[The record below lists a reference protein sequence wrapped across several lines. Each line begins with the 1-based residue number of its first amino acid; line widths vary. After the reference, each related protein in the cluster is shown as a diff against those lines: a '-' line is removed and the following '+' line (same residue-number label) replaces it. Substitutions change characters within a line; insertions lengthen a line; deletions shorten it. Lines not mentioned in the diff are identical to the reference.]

1 MFVCGRLCLLGE
13 HSDWAGGFRSSN
25 PHIEKGYC
33 LVAGTSEGLRATVS
47 SLPGPDASRV
57 LSMTSTTDTGER
69 RTRTFDLRDPGSLL
83 EEARAGGFWCHVA
96 GTAHHMVT
104 TFAAKIAHF
113 GVGIAIDNYDTN
125 LPVKKGLSSSAAV
138 CVLVARAF
146 SRVFDL
152 AAHDPR
158 RDGRRVPRRANH
170 AEPCGRDGSGELYI
184 LIHGC
189 MDQACAFGPGRVSLL
204 SFDGDDLDVTPIEDV
219 GGPDGF
225 HFVLADLGAGKDTVR
240 ILRDLQAAY
249 PKATTDEYRKDCT
262 SSSGR
267 STPRRARRRW
277 TRWRGGTR
285 GSSAR
290 CTPARRRRSTNAPG
304 RCAPR
309 SWAISGRP
317 S

>member
-69 RTRTFDLRDPGSLL
+69 RTRTFNLRDPGSLL

-104 TFAAKIAHF
+104 TFGPKIAHS
-113 GVGIAIDNYDTN
+113 IAIDNYDTN

-152 AAHDPR
+152 GLTVRDEMDAAYRGERTTPSR
-158 RDGRRVPRRANH
+158 
-170 AEPCGRDGSGELYI
+170 CGR
-184 LIHGC
+184 
-189 MDQACAFGPGRVSLL
+189 MDQVSYI
-204 SFDGDDLDVTPIEDV
+204 F
-219 GGPDGF
+219 
-225 HFVLADLGAGKDTVR
+225 
-240 ILRDLQAAY
+240 
-249 PKATTDEYRKDCT
+249 
-262 SSSGR
+262 
-267 STPRRARRRW
+267 
-277 TRWRGGTR
+277 
-285 GSSAR
+285 
-290 CTPARRRRSTNAPG
+290 
-304 RCAPR
+304 
-309 SWAISGRP
+309 
-317 S
+317 

>member
-1 MFVCGRLCLLGE
+1 LFVCGRLCLLGE

-69 RTRTFDLRDPGSLL
+69 RTRTFNLCDPGSLL

-104 TFAAKIAHF
+104 TPGWASKIENS
-113 GVGIAIDNYDTN
+113 GLGIAIDNYDTN

-152 AAHDPR
+152 GLTVRDEMDAAYRGERTTPSR
-158 RDGRRVPRRANH
+158 
-170 AEPCGRDGSGELYI
+170 CGR
-184 LIHGC
+184 
-189 MDQACAFGPGRVSLL
+189 MDQVSYT
-204 SFDGDDLDVTPIEDV
+204 F
-219 GGPDGF
+219 
-225 HFVLADLGAGKDTVR
+225 
-240 ILRDLQAAY
+240 
-249 PKATTDEYRKDCT
+249 
-262 SSSGR
+262 
-267 STPRRARRRW
+267 
-277 TRWRGGTR
+277 
-285 GSSAR
+285 
-290 CTPARRRRSTNAPG
+290 
-304 RCAPR
+304 
-309 SWAISGRP
+309 
-317 S
+317 

>member
-33 LVAGTSEGLRATVS
+33 LVAGTSEGLRAIVS

-69 RTRTFDLRDPGSLL
+69 RTRTFNLRDPGSLL

-104 TFAAKIAHF
+104 TFGAKIR
-113 GVGIAIDNYDTN
+113 GGIAIDNYDTN

-152 AAHDPR
+152 GLTVRDEMDAAYRGERTTPSR
-158 RDGRRVPRRANH
+158 
-170 AEPCGRDGSGELYI
+170 CGR
-184 LIHGC
+184 
-189 MDQACAFGPGRVSLL
+189 MDQVSL
-204 SFDGDDLDVTPIEDV
+204 F
-219 GGPDGF
+219 
-225 HFVLADLGAGKDTVR
+225 
-240 ILRDLQAAY
+240 
-249 PKATTDEYRKDCT
+249 
-262 SSSGR
+262 
-267 STPRRARRRW
+267 
-277 TRWRGGTR
+277 
-285 GSSAR
+285 
-290 CTPARRRRSTNAPG
+290 
-304 RCAPR
+304 
-309 SWAISGRP
+309 
-317 S
+317 